1 MSENNMSWLINFW
14 ISKFEFLNRSVV
26 KLIQIYTV
34 CGLLETDVQVVKVF
48 KEVLFDNDSYIGLL
62 LVDTI
67 SY

>member
-48 KEVLFDNDSYIGLL
+48 KEVLFDNDWYIALL

>member
-1 MSENNMSWLINFW
+1 MQKYIG
-14 ISKFEFLNRSVV
+14 VV

>member
-1 MSENNMSWLINFW
+1 MSENNMSWLIIFW

>member
-26 KLIQIYTV
+26 KLIQINTV

>member
-26 KLIQIYTV
+26 KLIQINTV

-48 KEVLFDNDSYIGLL
+48 KEVLFDNDSYDGLL